1 MADSRD
7 CLICGLET
15 DQFSCTFNHK
25 YHKECIFKETSIK
38 RRGKWWACLLCDL
51 PLKPKR
57 VLEPKTKDDLGF
69 DKRPTRCVAQTAK
82 GKRCKLRTKN
92 SWCHIHTPKEPATPE
107 DGSAALLAI

>member
-1 MADSRD
+1 MAELKD

-15 DQFSCTFNHK
+15 DDFSCLFNHK
-25 YHKECIFKETSIK
+25 YHKACIFKETSIK

-57 VLEPKTKDDLGF
+57 VLEPKIKEHIGF

-82 GKRCKLRTKN
+82 GKRCKMKSKT
-92 SWCHIHTPKEPATPE
+92 SYCHIHTPKESIVTTAEP
-107 DGSAALLAI
+107 AALLDV